1 MRSFGLITLAG
12 VFLVGTNSLSR
23 EPAGDKD
30 RIQGTWKIV
39 SFDLIPLEKL
49 PSTKV
54 AITADKFE
62 GLGLVLKYK
71 IDPAKKPKTI
81 DLEGKEGGRDIK
93 APGIY
98 VLDGDELKLYWGA
111 DPKSPRP
118 TEFPKGPNK
127 DNHTRL
133 LILKREKTK

>member
-1 MRSFGLITLAG
+1 MRSLGGIVLACG
-12 VFLVGTNSLSR
+12 ILVGTTSLGQ
-23 EPAGDKD
+23 EPQGDKD
-30 RIQGTWKIV
+30 KIQGTWKIV
-39 SFDLIPLEKL
+39 SFDTVPLDKL

-54 AITADKFE
+54 VLTADKFE

-71 IDPAKKPKTI
+71 IDPTQKPKTI

-98 VLDGDELKLYWGA
+98 VLDGDDFKLYWGA